1 VPLNW
6 NAVPVPHIPSPVE
19 QLGHRPFSFYPA
31 ILHLEHN
38 EWTFRRN
45 GWDEIQVMNT
55 KTQEEIWIPRRFL
68 SGVSSIEEPVVIVGL
83 IKELEYKEGVVVPH
97 VRRVIEMPRAVNDT
111 PRPPLAAPEPG
122 RLAPVVGIRVENEME
137 SRTGRVLFG
146 TVAAGILACVVAMA
160 VIRTGPAASRA
171 RLFSTSARVAL
182 PFKASDDYLAIII
195 RIGRPAW
202 DRMQPAPDGLEFH
215 LLRYPDRSFTLVL
228 LGSDRDHAHYA
239 GALARGSVIHS
250 VILSD
255 GLDSAPVLAHLL
267 SF

>member
-1 VPLNW
+1 VRLNW
-6 NAVPVPHIPSPVE
+6 DRVPVPHIPSPLE

-31 ILHLEHN
+31 ILHLDHN

-97 VRRVIEMPRAVNDT
+97 VRRVIEMPRAVNDA
-111 PRPPLAAPEPG
+111 PRAPLAAPEPG
-122 RLAPVVGIRVENEME
+122 RLAPVVGIRVENEIE
-137 SRTGRVLFG
+137 SRTGRAFFG
-146 TVAAGILACVVAMA
+146 IVAAGILTCVVAMA
-160 VIRTGPAASRA
+160 VIRAGPAASRA
-171 RLFSTSARVAL
+171 RFFTTSPRITL
-182 PFKASDDYLAIII
+182 PFKASDDYLAIIS

-202 DRMQPAPDGLEFH
+202 DRTQSAPNGLEFH
-215 LLRYPDRSFTLVL
+215 LLRYPERSYTLVL

-239 GALARGSVIHS
+239 GAIARGHVIHS

-255 GLDSAPVLAHLL
+255 GHDSAPVLERLL